1 MIAALGA
8 QVSVNATRTS
18 ERRDAG
24 ARSSTLRATCG
35 RLRCMEEVVGRVDD
49 IMAQAATSLQGA
61 FGIYWP
67 TYGNTGAHERNL
79 SLHVACAFINSGF
92 AVFGEG
98 HTEGRAGQRYDVLA
112 CSPDRKL
119 FVAAEF
125 KLLWK
130 DAKAIEMKADIERLR
145 EFKPVVRA
153 AAAAEG
159 AARIG
164 LVGAFSEEDDRYK
177 QLCERDVLGGR
188 VAIRELLEAL
198 PNHVRWR
205 TRPLC
210 NHGWHP
216 DRRGRL
222 HLVYAIFPLEDDNV

>member
-1 MIAALGA
+1 M
-8 QVSVNATRTS
+8 Q
-18 ERRDAG
+18 
-24 ARSSTLRATCG
+24 
-35 RLRCMEEVVGRVDD
+35 EVVDRIDGV
-49 IMAQAATSLQGA
+49 MAQAAKSLQEA
-61 FGIYWP
+61 FAIYWP

-79 SLHVACAFINSGF
+79 SLHVACAFMNSGF

-98 HTEGRAGQRYDVLA
+98 HTEGRARQRYDVLA
-112 CSPDRKL
+112 CSQDRTL

-130 DAKAIEMKADIERLR
+130 DTKATEMKSDIERLR
-145 EFKPVVRA
+145 EFKPVVRS

-159 AARIG
+159 AARVG
-164 LVGAFSEEDDRYK
+164 LVGAFSEEDDRHK
-177 QLCERDVLGGR
+177 QLCERNVRGGR

-198 PNHVRWR
+198 PDQVRWR
-205 TRPLC
+205 TKPLC

-222 HLVYAIFPLEDDNV
+222 HLVYAVFPLHDDNV